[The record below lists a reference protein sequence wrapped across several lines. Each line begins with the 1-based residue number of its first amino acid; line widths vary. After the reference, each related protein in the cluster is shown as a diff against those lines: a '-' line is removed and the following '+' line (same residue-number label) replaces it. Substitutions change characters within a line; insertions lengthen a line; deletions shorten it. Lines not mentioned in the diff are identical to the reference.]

1 MEGLGRVFNV
11 VAVADDVYVSLK
23 DAAAVTFLCYKSG
36 GDTYTITEGTTAAG
50 GTTAALVKIVNVYT
64 STGVGTG
71 AWTKVT
77 QAAASNYVAA
87 ADCVAFTISANS
99 LSDGKKY
106 LKCASTSTG
115 TVVAILHDLNVQRTP
130 ANLAIVSA

>member
-23 DAAAVTFLCYKSG
+23 GAAAVTFIGYKSG
-36 GDTYTITEGTTAAG
+36 GDTFTITEGTTASG
-50 GTTAALVKIVNVYT
+50 GTTAALSKITTVYT

-77 QAAASNYVAA
+77 QAAASSYVAS

-99 LSDGKKY
+99 LSDGKMY

-115 TVVAILHDLNVQRTP
+115 TVVAILHDLEVQRTP
-130 ANLAIVSA
+130 ANLAIVTA

>member
-23 DAAAVTFLCYKSG
+23 DCQAVTFLGYKSG
-36 GDTYTITEGTTAAG
+36 GDTFTITEGTTAAG
-50 GTTAALVKIVNVYT
+50 GTTAVLAKITNVYT

-77 QAAASNYVAA
+77 QAAGSAYVAS
-87 ADCVAFTISANS
+87 ADCVAFTIPATA

-115 TVVAILHDLNVQRTP
+115 TVVAIVHDLNVQRTP
-130 ANLAIVSA
+130 ANLAILSA